1 MKKTIFIFLAAF
13 LLLTGCN
20 GGDSSSG
27 MSEQPS
33 DVKVTTAAITEEK
46 TDTTNTT
53 ESITSEIVTE
63 TNEKPSES
71 SEPETV
77 PITTEKQQ
85 QETVTENAEPTEE
98 AVTAPDSGVKVNADG
113 SIDLPIIPVD

>member
-1 MKKTIFIFLAAF
+1 MKKTIFIFLAAS

-20 GGDSSSG
+20 GGDSSG
-27 MSEQPS
+27 MSEQLS

-46 TDTTNTT
+46 NDTTNTT
-53 ESITSEIVTE
+53 EGITSEIVTE

-85 QETVTENAEPTEE
+85 QETVTENAGPTEE